1 MIDNGYEKLTLVDDE
16 RPPPVHETDM
26 ERSKWPTHLSR
37 VKIWKSTVSSSDT
50 PE

>member
-16 RPPPVHETDM
+16 RPPPVHET
-26 ERSKWPTHLSR
+26 EQSKWPTQLSR